1 VKPPC
6 RNATDKQNPPRPL
19 RTLSTLCAV
28 VTLGAGASPVAAQ
41 SSATLYGIVDTYLGF
56 TTASGKGRAIGLD
69 SPGFQQSRI
78 GVRVSEDL
86 GNGWRVNAMLENGFA
101 LNTGAA
107 ADPTRAFS
115 RQAWVGLSG
124 AFGEARAG
132 RQNSPQY
139 LMLSQLDAFVG
150 ATFGSIINNASNLG
164 LRYDNALTYVTPTFG
179 GFKAQGLVSLGG
191 QTYPHSGNNVYVAML
206 DYSKGPWYV
215 GVNHAEQKS
224 QNANFTIKSTF
235 AVTNF
240 DYGHGKVYVAWYR
253 GDNPGANGAANVPG
267 RYASIYSLSADWRI
281 SPALTLGA
289 GGGWIETSGES
300 APRAW
305 QAGAIG
311 TYALSKR
318 TLLYSSVAHIAN
330 SHGGTFSLGGA
341 GPVVRNVPTPGGNET
356 GVQIGMRQLF

>member
-1 VKPPC
+1 MKAPR
-6 RNATDKQNPPRPL
+6 RNEIHRPNAPRPF
-19 RTLSTLCAV
+19 RVLSTLCAL
-28 VTLGAGASPVAAQ
+28 VTLGAGTSPAAAQ
-41 SSATLYGIVDTYLGF
+41 SSATLYGIVDSYLGF

-86 GNGWRVNAMLENGFA
+86 GDGLRVNALLENGFA

-107 ADPTRAFS
+107 ADATLAFS
-115 RQAWVGLSG
+115 RQAWVGVSG

-132 RQNSPQY
+132 RQSSPQY

-150 ATFGSIINNASNLG
+150 ATFGSIINNVSNLG
-164 LRYDNALTYVTPTFG
+164 LRYNNALTYVTPTVG

-191 QTYPHSGNNVYVAML
+191 QTDPHSGNNVYVGML

-224 QNANFTIKSTF
+224 QNATFSIKSTV
-235 AVTNF
+235 AATNF
-240 DYGHGKVYVAWYR
+240 DYGHGKVYVSWYR
-253 GDNPGANGAANVPG
+253 GDNPGANAPANVPG
-267 RYASIYSLSADWRI
+267 RYASVYSLSADWRL

-289 GGGWIETSGES
+289 GGGLIATSGES

-305 QAGAIG
+305 QAGAIA
-311 TYALSKR
+311 TYSLSIR

-341 GPVVRNVPTPGGNET
+341 GPIVRNVPTPGGNET